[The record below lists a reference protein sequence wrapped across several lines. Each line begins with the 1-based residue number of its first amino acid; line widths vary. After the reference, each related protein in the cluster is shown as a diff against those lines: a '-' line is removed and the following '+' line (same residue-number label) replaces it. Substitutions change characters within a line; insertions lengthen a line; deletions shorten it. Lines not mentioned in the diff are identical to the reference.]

1 MCEVS
6 VTAGKRFTVQ
16 QHIGRDKRVRSV
28 DNTSKK
34 KSSQLL
40 LAQSAST
47 SKSKSSEFYKGLSEV
62 LVSENIPL
70 WKLINVKLRDF
81 LERHTGHSIPD
92 ESTRRKNYIQQCYD
106 DTIRRIR
113 ERVRRKIFV
122 SIDETSD
129 VEGRYIANVIVRAM
143 VMDGPGEIF
152 LLTTESLDSMNHSTI
167 CRLFDRSMFLLWPE
181 GVRHDDVLLSDRRGA
196 VHSYGS

>member
-1 MCEVS
+1 MCKVS

-28 DNTSKK
+28 ENTSKK

-62 LVSENIPL
+62 LVSENIPI
-70 WKLINVKLRDF
+70 WKLINLKLGDF

-92 ESTRRKNYIQQCYD
+92 ESTRRKNYTQQCYG

-113 ERVRRKIFV
+113 ERVRRKMFV

-129 VEGRYIANVIVRAM
+129 VEGRYIANVIVRTM

-167 CRLFDRSMFLLWPE
+167 CRLFNRSMFLLWPE

-196 VHSYGS
+196 VHS